1 MKYVPDQDG
10 KNPDPLAP
18 KAGAAVGI
26 LSRSFQGGGGQ
37 VSRVFVNIVKLPY
50 EKL

>member
-18 KAGAAVGI
+18 KTGAAVGI
-26 LSRSFQGGGGQ
+26 LTRSFQGGGQ
-37 VSRVFVNIVKLPY
+37 VSRGFVNNVKLPY